1 MPLQI
6 AAFTESHSRSY
17 PGYVNITQTDAGHCR
32 FAIREP
38 GAPDAAGATLEM
50 TFEQLEQFLT
60 EGLRKLM
67 VVRHATDPRT
77 RVIPMMDDEPSPG
90 AALAQTL
97 RPDPN
102 GEQPATTPVG
112 RAIAGIVKDCTE
124 GLEAIQPIGI
134 TVPQAIGLLSRR
146 DSDSGWERLTH
157 HPTVMRV
164 RGTWSLAALEAL
176 TVILRN
182 QITRMGFTPVGID
195 HSELVIDNL
204 GPSRLPFRTTYHQA
218 VEYLSHRRKE
228 YNPPVG
234 DLGGYIE
241 LDDGEWDLPCL
252 EALAIIVKAAS
263 VFGSIG
269 AKLKVELDSDE
280 VPRDFQNIWTAG
292 EKPQDGP

>member
-1 MPLQI
+1 MSPAMSRQQI
-6 AAFTESHSRSY
+6 AAFTETHSRSY

-50 TFEQLEQFLT
+50 TYGQLEQFLT
-60 EGLRKLM
+60 EGLVALKKL
-67 VVRHATDPRT
+67 RRGEES
-77 RVIPMMDDEPSPG
+77 RSLGE
-90 AALAQTL
+90 ALAQKL
-97 RPDPN
+97 QEDPN

-112 RAIAGIVKDCTE
+112 RAVRAIAKDCTE
-124 GLEAIQPIGI
+124 GLEVIQPIGI